1 MAQSFVNLMILID
14 DANRDETV
22 AIAKAMN
29 QVKVHICER
38 NLKAYLFTLVMVSST
53 REVRNRKMSVETNT
67 RSDEKVWTRGRI
79 VSVAASLAVILPLA
93 IVSYH
98 IGDLVPV
105 ATATTPEPVNANAS
119 APAPAPAA
127 PPELVDLPP
136 AVSVVPLKDVKGG
149 SFKLADF
156 FGKVAVIN
164 LWATWCGP
172 CRREIPEL
180 VKLNK
185 EFHSRGVE
193 MIGLSTEN
201 PEASAEKVRKF
212 IQDFQIDYRIG
223 WAPAEVGVPLM
234 QGHEAIPQIFVISR
248 DGRILKRFL
257 GYSAAY
263 STQLKQVL
271 EDALK

>member
-1 MAQSFVNLMILID
+1 
-14 DANRDETV
+14 
-22 AIAKAMN
+22 
-29 QVKVHICER
+29 
-38 NLKAYLFTLVMVSST
+38 
-53 REVRNRKMSVETNT
+53 MSVETNN
-67 RSDEKVWTRGRI
+67 RSDEKVWTGGRI
-79 VSVAASLAVILPLA
+79 MSVAASLAVILALA

-105 ATATTPEPVNANAS
+105 ASATTPTPVNANAS

-248 DGRILKRFL
+248 DGRILQRFI

>member
-1 MAQSFVNLMILID
+1 
-14 DANRDETV
+14 
-22 AIAKAMN
+22 
-29 QVKVHICER
+29 
-38 NLKAYLFTLVMVSST
+38 
-53 REVRNRKMSVETNT
+53 MSVDTN
-67 RSDEKVWTRGRI
+67 SM
-79 VSVAASLAVILPLA
+79 SVAASLAVILPLA
-93 IVSYH
+93 IVS
-98 IGDLVPV
+98 VSTA
-105 ATATTPEPVNANAS
+105 ATPTPANANAS
-119 APAPAPAA
+119 VPAPAPSMSAAA
-127 PPELVDLPP
+127 PAPDLPP

-248 DGRILKRFL
+248 DGRILQRFI

>member
-1 MAQSFVNLMILID
+1 
-14 DANRDETV
+14 
-22 AIAKAMN
+22 
-29 QVKVHICER
+29 
-38 NLKAYLFTLVMVSST
+38 
-53 REVRNRKMSVETNT
+53 MSVETNN

-79 VSVAASLAVILPLA
+79 MSVAARLAVILPLS

-98 IGDLVPV
+98 IGDFVPV
-105 ATATTPEPVNANAS
+105 ATAATPTPVNAN
-119 APAPAPAA
+119 APAPAPAPA
-127 PPELVDLPP
+127 VTAALTDLPP
-136 AVSVVPLKDVKGG
+136 QVSVAPLKDAKGA

-156 FGKVAVIN
+156 FGKVMVVN

-180 VKLNK
+180 VKLHK

-201 PEASAEKVRKF
+201 PDASAEKVRKF

-223 WAPAEVGVPLM
+223 WAPVEVGAPLM
-234 QGHEAIPQIFVISR
+234 QGHEVIPQTFVISR
-248 DGRILKRFL
+248 DGRILKHFRGFSPANT
-257 GYSAAY
+257 SAE
-263 STQLKQVL
+263 LKQAL

>member
-1 MAQSFVNLMILID
+1 
-14 DANRDETV
+14 
-22 AIAKAMN
+22 
-29 QVKVHICER
+29 
-38 NLKAYLFTLVMVSST
+38 
-53 REVRNRKMSVETNT
+53 MSVETNN
-67 RSDEKVWTRGRI
+67 RSDEKIWTRGRI
-79 VSVAASLAVILPLA
+79 IMSLAARLAVILPLA

-119 APAPAPAA
+119 APAPAPAVKAA
-127 PPELVDLPP
+127 PPALPDLPP
-136 AVSVVPLKDVKGG
+136 AVSVVPLKDANGA

-156 FGKVAVIN
+156 FGKVMVVN

-180 VKLNK
+180 VKLHK

-201 PEASAEKVRKF
+201 PAASAEKVRKF

-223 WAPAEVGVPLM
+223 WAPVEVGAPLM
-234 QGHEAIPQIFVISR
+234 QGSDAIPQIFVITR
-248 DGRILKRFL
+248 DGRILKHFI
-257 GYSAAY
+257 GFSAANT
-263 STQLKQVL
+263 SAQLKQAL

>member
-1 MAQSFVNLMILID
+1 ML
-14 DANRDETV
+14 
-22 AIAKAMN
+22 AK
-29 QVKVHICER
+29 
-38 NLKAYLFTLVMVSST
+38 LKELQP
-53 REVRNRKMSVETNT
+53 
-67 RSDEKVWTRGRI
+67 DEKVWTRGRI
-79 VSVAASLAVILPLA
+79 TSVAARLAVILPLA

-105 ATATTPEPVNANAS
+105 ATATTPTPVNANAPAPAS
-119 APAPAPAA
+119 APAVTAA
-127 PPELVDLPP
+127 PPAPDLPP

-156 FGKVAVIN
+156 FGKVMVVN

-180 VKLNK
+180 VKLHK

-193 MIGLSTEN
+193 MIGLTTEN
-201 PEASAEKVRKF
+201 PEASAEKVHKF

-223 WAPAEVGVPLM
+223 WAPAEVGAPLM
-234 QGHEAIPQIFVISR
+234 QGHEAIPQTFVISR
-248 DGRILKRFL
+248 DGWILKHFI
-257 GYSAAY
+257 GFSPANTSA
-263 STQLKQVL
+263 QLKQAL

>member
-1 MAQSFVNLMILID
+1 
-14 DANRDETV
+14 
-22 AIAKAMN
+22 
-29 QVKVHICER
+29 
-38 NLKAYLFTLVMVSST
+38 
-53 REVRNRKMSVETNT
+53 MSVETNN
-67 RSDEKVWTRGRI
+67 RSNEKVWTRGRI
-79 VSVAASLAVILPLA
+79 MSVVASLAVILPLA

-105 ATATTPEPVNANAS
+105 ATATTPEPVNANAA

-127 PPELVDLPP
+127 PPELADLPP

-212 IQDFQIDYRIG
+212 MQDFQIDYRIG

-248 DGRILKRFL
+248 DGRILQRFI

>member
-1 MAQSFVNLMILID
+1 
-14 DANRDETV
+14 
-22 AIAKAMN
+22 
-29 QVKVHICER
+29 
-38 NLKAYLFTLVMVSST
+38 
-53 REVRNRKMSVETNT
+53 MSVETNN
-67 RSDEKVWTRGRI
+67 RSDEKVWIHGRI
-79 VSVAASLAVILPLA
+79 TSVAARLAVILPLA

-105 ATATTPEPVNANAS
+105 ATATTPNPVNANAP

-127 PPELVDLPP
+127 PPALTDLPP
-136 AVSVVPLKDVKGG
+136 QVSVAPLKDAKGA

-156 FGKVAVIN
+156 FGKVMVVN

-180 VKLNK
+180 VKLHK

-201 PEASAEKVRKF
+201 PDASAEKVRKF

-223 WAPAEVGVPLM
+223 WAPVEVGAPLM
-234 QGHEAIPQIFVISR
+234 QGHEVIPQTFVISR
-248 DGRILKRFL
+248 DGRILKHFRGFSPANT
-257 GYSAAY
+257 SAE
-263 STQLKQVL
+263 LKQAL

>member
-1 MAQSFVNLMILID
+1 
-14 DANRDETV
+14 
-22 AIAKAMN
+22 
-29 QVKVHICER
+29 
-38 NLKAYLFTLVMVSST
+38 
-53 REVRNRKMSVETNT
+53 MSVETNT

-105 ATATTPEPVNANAS
+105 ATATTPEPVNANAA

-127 PPELVDLPP
+127 PPELADLPP

-248 DGRILKRFL
+248 DGRILQRFI

>member
-1 MAQSFVNLMILID
+1 MSIETNDRSHETVWTLERIISVAGSLLMISALGI
-14 DANRDETV
+14 
-22 AIAKAMN
+22 I
-29 QVKVHICER
+29 
-38 NLKAYLFTLVMVSST
+38 
-53 REVRNRKMSVETNT
+53 
-67 RSDEKVWTRGRI
+67 
-79 VSVAASLAVILPLA
+79 
-93 IVSYH
+93 SYH
-98 IGDLVPV
+98 IGDLVPA
-105 ATATTPEPVNANAS
+105 ATATTPEAVNANAS
-119 APAPAPAA
+119 APAPAPVTAV
-127 PPELVDLPP
+127 PPALTDLPP
-136 AVSVVPLKDVKGG
+136 EVSVVPLKDVKGG

-223 WAPAEVGVPLM
+223 WAPAEVGAPLM
-234 QGHEAIPQIFVISR
+234 QGHDAIPQIFVISR
-248 DGRILKRFL
+248 DGRILQRFI